1 MMTAPTTASAPGRLR
16 PGERLAIIAGGGMLP
31 VTLARHMAATRQ
43 DAVVFPI
50 VGETAPGEEF
60 SGLPCHPVELEEAG
74 RIRTILK
81 GHGITHLVL
90 AGEIRRRPRLGALR
104 WSMDVVRSL
113 PMVIRALARGDD
125 ALLRCVVAVIERGGI
140 RVTGAHEWLPDLV
153 TPSGV
158 LTRRK
163 PAAADRA
170 DIAAGVAAAIAIGA
184 LDIGQAAVAIGG
196 RAIALEGIEGTDGLL
211 ERTIALRNH
220 GRLGGARG
228 GVLVKCCKP
237 GQELRVD
244 LPAIGP
250 RTVRDAAAAG
260 LAGIALQAGYT
271 LILEQ
276 QETLA
281 LADSLGLFIAGIDA
295 GEIA

>member
-1 MMTAPTTASAPGRLR
+1 MNCAAPIARSSRARAAWRRMSPRPSRCSVTMPWWPTSRRSSVRAAAAISACPSAAGPRMMTAPTTASAPGRLR

-104 WSMDVVRSL
+104 WSLDVVRSL

-170 DIAAGVAAAIAIGA
+170 DIAAGVAAAIAI
-184 LDIGQAAVAIGG
+184 
-196 RAIALEGIEGTDGLL
+196 
-211 ERTIALRNH
+211 
-220 GRLGGARG
+220 
-228 GVLVKCCKP
+228 
-237 GQELRVD
+237 
-244 LPAIGP
+244 
-250 RTVRDAAAAG
+250 
-260 LAGIALQAGYT
+260 
-271 LILEQ
+271 
-276 QETLA
+276 
-281 LADSLGLFIAGIDA
+281 
-295 GEIA
+295 